1 MNLIEEIKKKKEGSS
16 CEKPSC
22 VFLNEIKK
30 KREFSGLPDSIV
42 ERAIGI
48 VGGDVKE
55 VRALLRKYFGVFL
68 TNRVLKGKDDLLRVH
83 MSSKK
88 RDYEKFYGE
97 IFSVVGNV
105 GSVVDLG
112 CGVNGFSYEYLP
124 DGVEYVGVEAAGQL
138 VGHMNKYFEEKGFS
152 AKAVV
157 GDLFDVESVLKILRG
172 AKKPRVVFLFQV
184 VDALENLEKDFS
196 KRFLLEVAKESEWIV
211 LSLPTESLGGR
222 KKFAAQRKWIMDF
235 LRESFDVV
243 KELSMFG
250 EKIII
255 LKNKK

>member
-1 MNLIEEIKKKKEGSS
+1 MRSRISTQMNTDEHRLDNFIR
-16 CEKPSC
+16 
-22 VFLNEIKK
+22 EIKK
-30 KREFSGLPDSIV
+30 KREFSRLPDSVV
-42 ERAIGI
+42 ERAVRIAGD
-48 VGGDVKE
+48 DVKE
-55 VRALLRKYFGVFL
+55 VRALLRKYFGAFL
-68 TNRVLKGKDDLLRVH
+68 TNRVLKGKDNLLKIH

-97 IFSVVGNV
+97 IFSVVNNV

-124 DGVEYVGVEAAGQL
+124 EGVEYVGFEAAGQL
-138 VGHMNKYFEEKGFS
+138 VEHMNKYFEENDFS

-157 GDLFDVESVLKILRG
+157 GDLFDVGSVLEILKK
-172 AKKPRVVFLFQV
+172 AKRSRVVFLFQV
-184 VDALENLEKDFS
+184 VDALENLESDFS
-196 KRFLLEVAKESEWIV
+196 KRFLLEIAKECGWIV

-222 KKFAAQRKWIMDF
+222 KKFVVQRKWMVDF
-235 LRESFDVV
+235 LEENFLAE
-243 KELSMFG
+243 KEFSMAG